1 MDSANCGND
10 SCAEYLA
17 LLQKR
22 LECYFDVAKN
32 KVYGGMTYDFAASYS
47 SRENQTLLSKDAVMD
62 YLDTKELC
70 LVCTAMDLS
79 SLKEQLDSL
88 PAFAIQYSGELSR
101 HHKSTTVTVAFVEQ
115 AGCTKE
121 EINLIKRFHFH
132 KTHRFG
138 FWGYT
143 DACAVLVDLEAK
155 SVYCSR
161 FAAAKRKIFNPVE
174 KNGNK

>member
-1 MDSANCGND
+1 MTLPAQKGHILRRNNCSIIKEYLLTLKTFGRTVSLIMDSANCGND

-88 PAFAIQYSGELSR
+88 PAFAISKWELSR
-101 HHKSTTVTVAFVEQ
+101 HISLLPVTVAFVEQ
-115 AGCTKE
+115 QAARKKK
-121 EINLIKRFHFH
+121 LI
-132 KTHRFG
+132 
-138 FWGYT
+138 
-143 DACAVLVDLEAK
+143 
-155 SVYCSR
+155 
-161 FAAAKRKIFNPVE
+161 
-174 KNGNK
+174 